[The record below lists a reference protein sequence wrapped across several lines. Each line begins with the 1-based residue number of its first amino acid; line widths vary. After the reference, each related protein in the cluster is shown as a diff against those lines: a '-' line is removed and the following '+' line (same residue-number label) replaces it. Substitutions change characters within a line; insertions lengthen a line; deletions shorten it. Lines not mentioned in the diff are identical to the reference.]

1 MVSEPLLLIR
11 ASINGVATSKCKQC
25 STARSTSGDSDG
37 NPYFIHSNESPAM
50 VLVTPVLDG
59 SNYYPWARAMRIA
72 LLTKNKLAFINGS
85 ITVPDKTES
94 RYETWERCN
103 NLVVSWIVRSTA
115 PEIGQ
120 TVLWKE
126 SAIDV
131 WKDLEERFSEGDI
144 FRISQVQGEIYQS
157 KQGILN
163 ANQYFSQM
171 KLLWDELMVLRPLP
185 VCTCTPKCSCG
196 GYEKFYTYVEND
208 HLSVFLRGL
217 NETYAGVKSQIMMM
231 NPLPS
236 VGRAFSLVKQQERE
250 CFSGS
255 FQNNL
260 TAQNVHD
267 RVPTLVLPTHL
278 ATSLKEGN
286 SLVEPSQNDDLMN
299 IDAPSE
305 QIESAEPQTS
315 SQQSLRKSGRERTK
329 PSYLQ
334 DYVCAVDVP
343 KSKKTSPHVLSKV
356 LSYDRRR
363 GVRAAALDIKASH
376 GLRSGRW
383 RLLLRRCLEPMS
395 SFSRPSLQGACPSVL
410 KIWAQNIQL
419 IEKLCCV
426 LLIPK
431 SSAYSAILSV

>member
-1 MVSEPLLLIR
+1 MAWPPPNANSARPQGPPPPIPT
-11 ASINGVATSKCKQC
+11 VATS
-25 STARSTSGDSDG
+25 SGLGARTETSPTANLVSEVQFNPNDAG
-37 NPYFIHSNESPAM
+37 NPYFIHSNESPAV
-50 VLVTPVLDG
+50 VLGTPVLDG
-59 SNYYPWARAMRIA
+59 SNYYPWVRAMRIA
-72 LLTKNKLAFINGS
+72 LLTKNKLAFINGK

-144 FRISQVQGEIYQS
+144 FRISQVQGEIYQTFAMLHGS
-157 KQGILN
+157 HMTKFTPMARKCIFIGYPN
-163 ANQYFSQM
+163 GVKGY
-171 KLLWDELMVLRPLP
+171 KLYDLKTREVFISRDVEF
-185 VCTCTPKCSCG
+185 
-196 GYEKFYTYVEND
+196 YE
-208 HLSVFLRGL
+208 SVF
-217 NETYAGVKSQIMMM
+217 
-231 NPLPS
+231 P
-236 VGRAFSLVKQQERE
+236 FSLVE
-250 CFSGS
+250 
-255 FQNNL
+255 
-260 TAQNVHD
+260 NVHD

-278 ATSLKEGN
+278 ATSLEEGN

-343 KSKKTSPHVLSKV
+343 KSKKTSPHVLSNV
-356 LSYDRRR
+356 LSYDRLSSTFKAFAMNIQT
-363 GVRAAALDIKASH
+363 AAATGLDLRNSQRHRSLHLRRSPWSPELSLSH
-376 GLRSGRW
+376 HHRLSLQSTTTAEG
-383 RLLLRRCLEPMS
+383 LLLCCRRPPLSQDEARHSLFPISISEPH
-395 SFSRPSLQGACPSVL
+395 
-410 KIWAQNIQL
+410 
-419 IEKLCCV
+419 
-426 LLIPK
+426 
-431 SSAYSAILSV
+431 